1 MVVLKVSWCGV
12 SLAWK
17 AEVREACQAKPVDA
31 RDARGDDARLEHYF
45 AVLDQGA
52 ARPGLAD
59 FLRRLC
65 ALRAAGTVDAVVLV
79 TAGRDDRHGLRG
91 YHRFVARLLGA
102 WAAARIPLPQQG
114 RAAGWL
120 GPVFDHVVRQ
130 SSARGKHPRRP
141 RSS

>member
-1 MVVLKVSWCGV
+1 MGFDRLVDGSADGSGLNPSCG
-12 SLAWK
+12 
-17 AEVREACQAKPVDA
+17 
-31 RDARGDDARLEHYF
+31 G
-45 AVLDQGA
+45 QGA

-65 ALRAAGTVDAVVLV
+65 ALRAAGRVDAVVLV
-79 TAGRDDRHGLRG
+79 TAGRDDSHGLRG

-102 WAAARIPLPQQG
+102 WAAARARLPG
-114 RAAGWL
+114 GACLRCCWL

-130 SSARGKHPRRP
+130 SSTRGEHPRRP